1 MSKNT
6 VNNHR
11 GIEGVMLCRC
21 VRADQAE
28 SIKPCFISV
37 AQGYAPLAWNVP
49 RPLQNAAFNHRC
61 LLPFGKRLEIEV
73 NFAAIL
79 FGDLVRVAPGWN
91 SQTMQN
97 CINHGAY
104 TSMIFKSFLR
114 DLDEDAK
121 VLLHENKWGLLAKGT
136 PVKLV
141 SHEHDS
147 KVKFGYSGPT
157 GPDRWADLS
166 PAFSEC
172 AKGKSQSP
180 VNILTHSNAIV
191 HTKYKPLLIH
201 YAKSVNST
209 LINYGFNVGIRY
221 GAEAGM
227 IVLDGKNYTLKQMH
241 WHAPSEHRIDGV
253 QFAAELHLV
262 HFAVADH
269 TLAVI
274 AVLFQLGHRPDPT
287 LAKCPQTRENDDSDS

>member
-1 MSKNT
+1 M
-6 VNNHR
+6 H
-11 GIEGVMLCRC
+11 
-21 VRADQAE
+21 AD
-28 SIKPCFISV
+28 
-37 AQGYAPLAWNVP
+37 
-49 RPLQNAAFNHRC
+49 
-61 LLPFGKRLEIEV
+61 
-73 NFAAIL
+73 
-79 FGDLVRVAPGWN
+79 
-91 SQTMQN
+91 
-97 CINHGAY
+97 
-104 TSMIFKSFLR
+104 
-114 DLDEDAK
+114 
-121 VLLHENKWGLLAKGT
+121 
-136 PVKLV
+136 
-141 SHEHDS
+141 EHDS

-157 GPDRWADLS
+157 GPGRWADLS

-287 LAKCPQTRENDDSDS
+287 LAKFPLTPHRRSVPKASETAALMSFAPHDSDFRPDANRFIPPRPGGSASGSILTTGT

>member
-1 MSKNT
+1 MANKF
-6 VNNHR
+6 VL
-11 GIEGVMLCRC
+11 I
-21 VRADQAE
+21 
-28 SIKPCFISV
+28 SITAFLAIFN
-37 AQGYAPLAWNVP
+37 PLA
-49 RPLQNAAFNHRC
+49 
-61 LLPFGKRLEIEV
+61 
-73 NFAAIL
+73 
-79 FGDLVRVAPGWN
+79 
-91 SQTMQN
+91 S
-97 CINHGAY
+97 
-104 TSMIFKSFLR
+104 SF
-114 DLDEDAK
+114 
-121 VLLHENKWGLLAKGT
+121 VLHN
-136 PVKLV
+136 
-141 SHEHDS
+141 EHDS
-147 KVKFGYSGPT
+147 KVKFGYSGPS
-157 GPDRWADLS
+157 GPGRWADLS

-191 HTKYKPLLIH
+191 HTNYKPLLIH

-287 LAKCPQTRENDDSDS
+287 LAKIGKHLITLPRESSSSSSKQDKPMIPLGKLNTHQIRKLLHSHKYYKYFGSLTTPPCTEHVTWAVLPKIHSISERQIEALRAPLEATCKKNSRPVQPLYGRKLRLYEAHHHHN